1 MPFYLCLYTRIHI
14 LMSKSNVTVRISDAY
29 AFLMLISDLALI
41 LIVRIESVVCFFILK
56 QKVI

>member
-1 MPFYLCLYTRIHI
+1 MLFYLCLYTRIHI

-29 AFLMLISDLALI
+29 AFLMLVSDLALI

>member
-1 MPFYLCLYTRIHI
+1 
-14 LMSKSNVTVRISDAY
+14 MSKSNVTVRISDAY
-29 AFLMLISDLALI
+29 AFLMLVSDLALI